1 MSMQMQLLAKLLN
14 SSKGLL
20 YSAYLAFMFSLLLLI
35 WHRQSLLLDSLFC
48 LICLL
53 LIALQHFVSIR
64 VQFDADILEMLSQP
78 SNGTS
83 QDVQLESLTTELDQ
97 SLIALNLMPPAKANR
112 DWSVR
117 LQGCKG
123 LFRLQVL
130 LLVLQYFVFIC
141 IFLLYR

>member
-20 YSAYLAFMFSLLLLI
+20 YSAYLAFTISLVLLI
-35 WHRQSLLLDSLFC
+35 WHRQSLILDSLFC

-78 SNGTS
+78 SNETHHHA
-83 QDVQLESLTTELDQ
+83 QLESLTTELDQ

-112 DWSVR
+112 TWTVR
-117 LQGCKG
+117 LQACKS

-130 LLVLQYFVFIC
+130 LLVLQYSVFIC

>member
-1 MSMQMQLLAKLLN
+1 MTMQMQLLAKLLN

-20 YSAYLAFMFSLLLLI
+20 YSAYLAFTISLLLLI
-35 WHRQSLLLDSLFC
+35 LHRQSLILDSLFC
-48 LICLL
+48 LSCLL

-112 DWSVR
+112 AWSVR
-117 LQGCKG
+117 LQACKG

-130 LLVLQYFVFIC
+130 LLVLQYSFFIC

>member
-1 MSMQMQLLAKLLN
+1 MTMQMRLLAKLLN

-20 YSAYLAFMFSLLLLI
+20 CSAYLAFTISLVLLI

-53 LIALQHFVSIR
+53 LISLQHFVSIR

-78 SNGTS
+78 SNDTS
-83 QDVQLESLTTELDQ
+83 QDVQLESLTSELDQ
-97 SLIALNLMPPAKANR
+97 SLIELNLMPPAKANR

-117 LQGCKG
+117 LQGCKS

-130 LLVLQYFVFIC
+130 LLVLQYSIFIC

>member
-1 MSMQMQLLAKLLN
+1 MTMQMHLLAKLLN

-20 YSAYLAFMFSLLLLI
+20 YSAYLAFIFSLVLLL
-35 WHRQSLLLDSLFC
+35 WHQQSLILDSFFC

-53 LIALQHFVSIR
+53 LISLQHFVSIR

-83 QDVQLESLTTELDQ
+83 QDVPLQSLTAELDQ
-97 SLIALNLMPPAKANR
+97 SLIALNLMPSAKANR
-112 DWSVR
+112 TWTVR

-130 LLVLQYFVFIC
+130 LLLLQYFVFIC

>member
-1 MSMQMQLLAKLLN
+1 MTMRMRLLAKLLN
-14 SSKGLL
+14 CSKGLL
-20 YSAYLAFMFSLLLLI
+20 YSAYLAFTISLLLLI
-35 WHRQSLLLDSLFC
+35 WHQQSLILDSFFC

-78 SNGTS
+78 SNNTS
-83 QDVQLESLTTELDQ
+83 QDVQLESLTAELDQ
-97 SLIALNLMPPAKANR
+97 CLIALNLMPLANANR
-112 DWSVR
+112 TWTVR
-117 LQGCKG
+117 LQGCKS

-130 LLVLQYFVFIC
+130 LLVLQYSVFIC

>member
-1 MSMQMQLLAKLLN
+1 MTMQMRLLAKLLN
-14 SSKGLL
+14 CSKGLL
-20 YSAYLAFMFSLLLLI
+20 YSAYLAFTISLLLLI
-35 WHRQSLLLDSLFC
+35 WHQQSLILDSFFC

-78 SNGTS
+78 SNSIS
-83 QDVQLESLTTELDQ
+83 QDVPLQSLTAELDQ
-97 SLIALNLMPPAKANR
+97 SLITLNLMPPAKANR
-112 DWSVR
+112 TWTVR

-130 LLVLQYFVFIC
+130 LLLLQYFVFIC